1 MRYLLSTAKFQM
13 VMGRW
18 FKPLLLVT
26 AASLIAAC
34 DVQQPVANVS
44 PSGGARPCTSV
55 ALTASR
61 TSPITA
67 GQAVTFAATTSGCSS
82 AEYRFVLADAT
93 ATAGSVMQDW
103 SQTSRW
109 TWNTFTT
116 PAGQYTVRVD
126 ARVVSAGEAPPNASA
141 YLAFAVGP
149 GPEASLPAC
158 RLPVSGVEQGSGG
171 FLALP
176 GGKFTADPASNV
188 ALRGQPDTSGLRRGY
203 TYDPVHLKW
212 LPVPRDWV
220 MRDFSSYVYIGTEY
234 PHVSNQPALHR
245 VNVASGADT
254 MWVNGDQLYGYPIAL
269 RPEGVYGAPG
279 PEIITMIDPSGVATT
294 VDQGHYGLFAVITPD
309 ALWATKWTTGPGG
322 RYELTDVERIDPQ
335 TQSGTDW
342 FRVAGATAVPIG
354 VDATGFPIIA
364 VGTQLSNARI
374 AATQVWIAPQPSLGA
389 TPHGQLL
396 YSDTAHPLTILG
408 SPIASG
414 GAIWLETAQGLW
426 VSVGSGPMTLVS
438 PFSGYIAGGCQ

>member
-1 MRYLLSTAKFQM
+1 M
-13 VMGRW
+13 VMGGL
-18 FKPLLLVT
+18 FKALLLVA
-26 AASLIAAC
+26 AASLIAGC

-44 PSGGARPCTSV
+44 PSAGARPCSSV
-55 ALTASR
+55 ALKASR

-67 GQAVTFAATTSGCSS
+67 GQAVTFAATASGCPS

-93 ATAGSVMQDW
+93 ATAGTVMQDW
-103 SQTSRW
+103 SRTSKW

-126 ARVVSAGEAPPNASA
+126 ARAVSAGDAPPNASA
-141 YLAFAVGP
+141 YLAFTVAP
-149 GPEASLPAC
+149 GSGASLPVC
-158 RLPVSGVEQGSGG
+158 RLPVSGAEPGSGG

-176 GGKFTADPASNV
+176 GGAFTADPASNV

-203 TYDPVHLKW
+203 TYDAEHLKW

-220 MRDFSSYVYIGTEY
+220 MPDLSSYVYIGTEY

-254 MWVNGDQLYGYPIAL
+254 LWANGDQLYGYPIAL

-294 VDQGHYGLFAVITPD
+294 IDQGHYGLFAVITGD
-309 ALWATKWTTGPGG
+309 SVWASKWTTGQGG

-335 TQSGTDW
+335 TQTATDW

-354 VDATGFPIIA
+354 VDATGYPIIA

-374 AATQVWIAPQPSLGA
+374 AATQIWVAPHPSLGA
-389 TPHGQLL
+389 APQGQLL

-426 VSVGSGPMTLVS
+426 VSVTNGPMTLVS